1 MPGVELGSLKPSL
14 ATTPT
19 KSVKIFRKIS
29 QNRQFFRQSARLGK
43 VNNTSRA
50 TSDLKN

>member
-1 MPGVELGSLKPSL
+1 MPGVELGSFKPSL

-19 KSVKIFRKIS
+19 CIIFRKIS

-43 VNNTSRA
+43 VNITSRA
-50 TSDLKN
+50 TSDLKK